1 MKYSRYFTQKLKE
14 ATFNLNCRCRPNI
27 LKCSRQIVFEAY
39 VLILKCLEV
48 KEVTHGMICIQN
60 LPPLNIECCVIFRC
74 IVFTIYEY

>member
-27 LKCSRQIVFEAY
+27 LKCSRQIVFEVY

-48 KEVTHGMICIQN
+48 KDGDSWNDLHTEST
-60 LPPLNIECCVIFRC
+60 
-74 IVFTIYEY
+74 TTEY